1 MSRIYGIPDDEVAG
15 IEEEVEKFC
24 ELGDAYDR
32 KYSSLSSGMAGRVG
46 FGFTTSLNPQILL
59 MDETLGLRRNFSR
72 KGNEESNGFY
82 GEGETPNIYS
92 LNESGQGNVLKRIV
106 LTKEE

>member
-15 IEEEVEKFC
+15 IEEEVEKFV

-59 MDETLGLRRNFSR
+59 MDETLGVGDAIF
-72 KGNEESNGFY
+72 E
-82 GEGETPNIYS
+82 
-92 LNESGQGNVLKRIV
+92 KRQ
-106 LTKEE
+106 

>member
-32 KYSSLSSGMAGRVG
+32 KYSSLSSGMAEELGWIHHQ
-46 FGFTTSLNPQILL
+46 FESPNP
-59 MDETLGLRRNFSR
+59 T
-72 KGNEESNGFY
+72 NG
-82 GEGETPNIYS
+82 
-92 LNESGQGNVLKRIV
+92 
-106 LTKEE
+106 